1 MATIVSLLWSPILQF
16 AKTLSNFYNKLFSE
30 CPTHSLIDEGIDMDQ
45 PRENDI
51 DESGEPQEN
60 IEENK
65 SQDDIPDEIPSVEPE
80 DLFQKLS
87 EAFGSFRGSGSAS
100 ASASASSS
108 GSGSGSGSAS
118 DVQGSGSAS
127 DVQEPDSASDAKE
140 AGSASGGP
148 GGPGGPPG
156 GPISAADVLGSVSA
170 DDDILSTG
178 PGRTL
183 ILFVDTSESEI
194 AHLLFVELRSGFRII
209 VNTFREEI
217 PPHLREKS
225 VREKEIHALQVAFR
239 ENKDFLKNRKFRLFV
254 TSIPLFLHLLTA
266 SPDQL
271 DFMKPFTFTLAFG
284 KKDTYT

>member
-16 AKTLSNFYNKLFSE
+16 AKTLSNFYNKLFSSECECE

-45 PRENDI
+45 PREN
-51 DESGEPQEN
+51 
-60 IEENK
+60 
-65 SQDDIPDEIPSVEPE
+65 DDIPDEIPSVEPE

-87 EAFGSFRGSGSAS
+87 EAFGSFRGSGSGS
-100 ASASASSS
+100 ASASASNSS
-108 GSGSGSGSAS
+108 SGSGSGSAS
-118 DVQGSGSAS
+118 DVQGPGSAS

-148 GGPGGPPG
+148 GRPGGPG